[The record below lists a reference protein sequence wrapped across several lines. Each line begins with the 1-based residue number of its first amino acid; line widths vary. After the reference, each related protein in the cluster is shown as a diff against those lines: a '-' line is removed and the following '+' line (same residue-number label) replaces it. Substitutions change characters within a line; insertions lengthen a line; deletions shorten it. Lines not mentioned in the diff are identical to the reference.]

1 MTINRFSSRRANL
14 GQTFLTSRLQNAQAY
29 DRIAGY
35 FRSSLL
41 AMVADQLEMVS
52 GLIRVVCNSDL
63 AVEDVETAKAANN
76 AMRREWC
83 DAEPEQRFEANK
95 PQLQRLY
102 ELLRSGKMQV
112 RVLPRDHFG
121 LEHGKAG
128 VITLADGTK
137 TAFMGSVNE
146 SISGWKLN
154 YELMWEDTSPDA
166 IEWVEAEFVYLW
178 NHKDA
183 IPLADFVIED
193 IGRIAQRTV
202 IPTVE
207 VWRENPEPAAVAIES
222 PVYRREYGL
231 WEHQKYFI
239 DKAFKAH
246 LEPFGARFV
255 LADMVGLGKTVQ
267 LALSALLMALAGSKP
282 VLMIVPKALLWQWQ
296 SEIYSLL
303 DMPSA
308 VWNGRQW
315 VDEAEF
321 EYPALGP
328 QEIKKCPRRVGI
340 ISQGLISSKSEVV
353 EYLKQMAFECVVVD
367 EAHRAR
373 RKNLGPGCERQPADP
388 NNLLAFLQVI
398 SKRTTSMLLATATP
412 VQIHPIEAWD
422 LLSVLAGSGD
432 AILGDSVS
440 PWRKPASALP
450 VVTGVQ
456 QLPQNDGELWRWV
469 RNPLPPASEGRDF
482 ANIRRTLNIGTEV
495 AVVRSEWW
503 ERLKESDK
511 ERVRRQRAG
520 FGVEHNPF
528 IRHIIRRTRSYLEQK
543 KDENGEPYLTAVNV
557 VLRGESDHEA
567 ITLPPYLRDAY
578 QRANSFCELLSQRV
592 DSTGFLKTL
601 LLRRL
606 GSTVR
611 AGMITAQKILT
622 QWVQADDDEETDDSE
637 DADPRQSMAGIGEL
651 TEAERRLLHEFINV
665 LEANHDPDPKYEV
678 VYRLLTRESWLERGC
693 IIFSQYYDSV
703 WWLAEQLTCDLP
715 DMPIGIYAGGQRS
728 GVILGGVFSR
738 VQREDIK
745 RMVQKREVRLLLGT
759 DAASEGLNLQKLGS
773 LINLDLPW
781 NPTRLE
787 QRKGR
792 IQRIGQEYETVWI
805 YNMRYKDSVE
815 DRLHALLSQ
824 RLSSV
829 HAMFGQIPD
838 VLQDVWVAVAQ
849 RNEEQVKQTIDAIP
863 AVHPFT
869 ARYHEDVEKVA
880 WETCANVLQATNIRS
895 YLSKGWS

>member
-1 MTINRFSSRRANL
+1 MTINRFSSRRSNL
-14 GQTFLTSRLQNAQAY
+14 GQNFLTVRLQNAQAY

-41 AMVADQLEMVS
+41 AIVADQLETVS
-52 GLIRVVCNSDL
+52 GMIRVVCNSDL

-83 DAEPEQRFEANK
+83 EAEPEQRFEASK

-112 RVLPRDHFG
+112 RVLPRERFG

-146 SISGWKLN
+146 SLSGWKLN

-178 NHKDA
+178 NHKEA
-183 IPLADFVIED
+183 VPLADFVIED

-207 VWRENPEPAAVAIES
+207 VWRENPEAAAVAIES

-231 WEHQKYFI
+231 WEHQKYFV

-267 LALSALLMALAGSKP
+267 LALSALLMALSGSKP
-282 VLMIVPKALLWQWQ
+282 VLIIVPKALLWQWQ

-303 DMPSA
+303 AMPSA

-315 VDEAEF
+315 VDETEF

-353 EYLKQMAFECVVVD
+353 EYLKLMSFECVIVD

-388 NNLLAFLQVI
+388 NNLLAFLQI
-398 SKRTTSMLLATATP
+398 ITTRTTSMLLATATP

-422 LLSVLAGSGD
+422 LLNVLAGSNN

-440 PWRKPASALP
+440 MWRKPAVSLP
-450 VVTGVQ
+450 VVTGAQ
-456 QLPQNDGELWRWV
+456 QLPHDDGELWRWV

-482 ANIRRTLNIGTEV
+482 ANIRRTLNIEERI
-495 AVVRSEWW
+495 AVVRAEWW

-511 ERVRRQRAG
+511 DRVRRQRAV

-528 IRHIIRRTRSYLEQK
+528 IRHIVRRTRDYLEQK
-543 KDENGEPYLTAVNV
+543 KDENGDPYLKAVNV
-557 VLRGESDHEA
+557 VLRGESDREA
-567 ITLPPYLRDAY
+567 IMLPPYLRDAY
-578 QRANSFCELLSQRV
+578 QRAESFCELLSERV

-611 AGMITAQKILT
+611 AGMITAQKMLT
-622 QWVQADDDEETDDSE
+622 RWGQADDEEEADDTE
-637 DADPRQSMAGIGEL
+637 DSDPRQATTGTMDL
-651 TEAERRLLHEFINV
+651 TEAERSILREFIAV
-665 LEANHDPDPKYEV
+665 LEANRDPDPKYAV
-678 VYRLLTRESWLERGC
+678 VSRLLTQEGWLGRGC
-693 IIFSQYYDSV
+693 IIFSQYYDSI
-703 WWLAEQLTCDLP
+703 WWLAEQLTRELP
-715 DMPIGIYAGGQRS
+715 DVPIGIYAGGQRS
-728 GVILGGVFSR
+728 GVMLGGVLAR
-738 VQREDIK
+738 AQREDLK
-745 RMVQKREVRLLLGT
+745 RMVQKHELRLLLGT

-792 IQRIGQEYETVWI
+792 IQRIGQEHETIWL

-815 DRLHALLSQ
+815 DRVHALLSE
-824 RLSSV
+824 RLAAV

-849 RNEEQVKQTIDAIP
+849 RNDEQVKQTIDAIP
-863 AVHPFT
+863 TTHPFT
-869 ARYHEDVEKVA
+869 ARYHEDVEKVP
-880 WETCANVLQATNIRS
+880 WETCANVLNAVDIRFH
-895 YLSKGWS
+895 LSKGW